1 MLKIFTT
8 NCKDNT
14 IRCNC
19 NHCFLFIHNISFSF
33 LFYVAQNFSFINQNL
48 CNFFPHFIYLTQN
61 IRFVPL
67 IISLQTCLI
76 VFTNNFTCCLT
87 ILQLHCISYIQYK
100 KSLISSFIKISF
112 LLSFLF
118 HGLPIPLQIFQIQ
131 FILFSDN
138 LQLHLL
144 LHIQC

>member
-1 MLKIFTT
+1 M
-8 NCKDNT
+8 
-14 IRCNC
+14 
-19 NHCFLFIHNISFSF
+19 
-33 LFYVAQNFSFINQNL
+33 
-48 CNFFPHFIYLTQN
+48 
-61 IRFVPL
+61 PL

-76 VFTNNFTCCLT
+76 VFTNNFPCCLT

-118 HGLPIPLQIFQIQ
+118 HSLPIPLQIFQIQ
-131 FILFSDN
+131 FILLSDN

-144 LHIQC
+144 LHIQYQRFLILSIIKVLFTSYNYQFRVNNIFSLMLSIFSSNKNTPMQSLHERIFENKYTNRAKE